1 MQKVI
6 EVCHR
11 VEGQGKINYFV
22 QNDKIDHVNF
32 VLSAVRGFENIL
44 IGKKLQ
50 DIPRIV
56 SRICGLCQA
65 SQTIA
70 SCKAIEE
77 IYGIK
82 PSFQSI
88 LIRRLLM
95 SAELIKSHIIHFFF
109 QCLPDLLELFQNE
122 DKNMDVFNLIKLD
135 PQLTSSVYDLIK
147 AATEISHI
155 FGGRIIHLIT
165 PTPGGMIYNPSKK
178 NILLVKRYLQKA
190 STNIDY
196 ILHKYVDLFSKKQ
209 PPEDFNLH
217 SLNMLGMLNEGHYD
231 RYNGSIHIMQSN
243 GNEIEFDVL
252 DYENYFTKDANLF
265 GIKFL
270 IDDHKPILTGP
281 IARYSLCRNNSLSM
295 YNSLLKHFD
304 MRWKNNILFVNF
316 LQLLEIFNEIKTS
329 AAMLEHNNLENHESL
344 PNLNTIA
351 NYNGIG
357 NVEAPRGTLVHHYH
371 VNKSNIVDK
380 VKLYIP
386 TEINFPLLNESIKEY
401 AQKLYEKE
409 DIATLNR
416 KVQRMVRAFDP
427 CIACATH

>member
-1 MQKVI
+1 M
-6 EVCHR
+6 
-11 VEGQGKINYFV
+11 
-22 QNDKIDHVNF
+22 
-32 VLSAVRGFENIL
+32 RGFENIL

-50 DIPRIV
+50 DIPRII

-88 LIRRLLM
+88 IIRRILM
-95 SAELIKSHIIHFFF
+95 TAELIKSHIIHFFF
-109 QCLPDLLELFQNE
+109 QCLPDLLELFQSE
-122 DKNMDVFNLIKLD
+122 GKNKDIFNLIKLD

-147 AATEISHI
+147 AATEINNI
-155 FGGRIIHLIT
+155 FGGRTIHLIT
-165 PTPGGMIYNPSKK
+165 PTPGGIIYNPSKK
-178 NILLVKRYLQKA
+178 NILIVKRYLQKA
-190 STNIDY
+190 SINIDY
-196 ILHKYVDLFSKKQ
+196 ILQKYVDLFSNKQ

-231 RYNGSIHIMQSN
+231 RYNGNLHIMEAS

-270 IDDHKPILTGP
+270 IDAHKPILTGP
-281 IARYSLCRNNSLSM
+281 IARYRLCRNNSLSM

-316 LQLLEIFNEIKTS
+316 LQLLEIFNEIKIS
-329 AAMLEHNNLENHESL
+329 ADMLEHDSLDNHIPL
-344 PNLNTIA
+344 PKLNTIA

-371 VNKSNIVDK
+371 INKSNIVDK

-386 TEINFPLLNESIKEY
+386 TEINFPILNESIKEY

-409 DIATLNR
+409 DITSLNR

>member
-6 EVCHR
+6 QVCSR
-11 VEGQGKINYFV
+11 VEGQGKINYFI
-22 QNDKIDHVNF
+22 QNDKIDHVKF
-32 VLSAVRGFENIL
+32 ELSAIRGFENIL

-56 SRICGLCQA
+56 SRVCGLCQA

-70 SCKAIEE
+70 SSKAIEE
-77 IYGIK
+77 IFGIK

-88 LIRRLLM
+88 IIRRILM
-95 SAELIKSHIIHFFF
+95 TAELIKSHIIHFFF
-109 QCLPDLLELFQNE
+109 QCLPDLLELFQSE
-122 DKNMDVFNLIKLD
+122 GKNKEVFNFIKLD

-147 AATEISHI
+147 AATEISNI

-165 PTPGGMIYNPSKK
+165 PTPGGMIYYPSKK
-178 NILLVKRYLQKA
+178 KLLIVKRYLQKA
-190 STNIDY
+190 SINIDY
-196 ILHKYVDLFSKKQ
+196 ILQKYVDLFSKKQ
-209 PPEDFNLH
+209 PPEEFNLH

-231 RYNGSIHIMQSN
+231 RYNGNLHIMQSN
-243 GNEIEFDVL
+243 GNEIEFEVL
-252 DYENYFTKDANLF
+252 NYETYFTKDANLF

-270 IDDHKPILTGP
+270 NDAHNPILTGP

-329 AAMLEHNNLENHESL
+329 ADMLEHNDLDNHESL
-344 PNLNTIA
+344 PNLNNIV

-371 VNKSNIVDK
+371 VNKSKIVDK

-386 TEINFPLLNESIKEY
+386 TEINFPLLNDSIKEY
-401 AQKLYEKE
+401 AQKLYQKE
-409 DIATLNR
+409 DIATLNI